1 MNSARSDKGKPA
13 PGHVRIKDWPA
24 EERPRERML
33 RLGPQALSDTE
44 LLAILI
50 RGGTRDCTAIDLAR
64 SILADARTLRGLAAR
79 NARELTR
86 LKGIGNAKA
95 VELLAALE
103 IGRRVEAFEDTAKCV
118 IRNPAD
124 VANRM
129 IPLLRDRPA
138 EVFFVLTLD
147 AKNGLKGEF
156 ELSHGTLN
164 ASLVHPREVFK
175 AAIDNLA
182 ASIIVVHNHP
192 SGNPEPSREDIEITK
207 QLAETGRIVGIPLH
221 DHLIVAGNSYTSMA
235 EKGLLS

>member
-1 MNSARSDKGKPA
+1 MKSARSDKGKPA

-44 LLAILI
+44 LLALLI
-50 RGGTRDCTAIDLAR
+50 RAGTRDRTAIDLAR
-64 SILADARTLRGLAAR
+64 SILADAQTLRGLAAR

-103 IGRRVEAFEDTAKCV
+103 IGRRVEAFEETAKCV

-124 VANRM
+124 VAHRM

-138 EVFFVLTLD
+138 EVFFVLALD
-147 AKNGLKGEF
+147 AKNGLKAEF

-235 EKGLLS
+235 EKGLL